1 MLNDVNPAESNGG
14 PATGRSVRPA
24 EGERRA
30 ISGYSGQYNVAA
42 AVILSGLRER
52 GLRWIRVAD
61 PEAGRVDDLQV
72 GSDGRVD
79 AYQVKWSQFPGSFT
93 FNELV
98 SNNGKNPNSL
108 AQLAEGWSRLRK
120 SYPKCRVVVHLLTND
135 TPSPHA
141 DIPKG
146 DPPPT
151 PSHFAAFVLQVWEPF
166 RRSPRDET
174 FKIPVEWEPAW
185 NKMSEA
191 SGLTETGF
199 EVFVRDCELDF
210 SYRLPFSSG
219 PTPTIEKRNVRQ
231 DIEHIASALFRTVAD
246 PARVIE
252 LDRDDLL
259 HRLDWTQRFEL
270 VNTHQF
276 PVNEALYQPINPSV
290 QELKD
295 SVNTLPGGYI
305 ALLGTP
311 GSGKSTLLTKT
322 LRELNE
328 RVFSYYA
335 YVPDAPFPNSL
346 RGESVS
352 FLHDVGIQLD
362 RAGIVVGDSP
372 SRLDRQQLLCRFH
385 GQLEQLGRDWE
396 ETGRKTIILIDGLDH
411 INREQNPHQS
421 LLGDLPEPNQ
431 IPNGVY
437 FVLGTQTVAPLPGKV
452 RSALGDHGRS
462 ITMQPLD
469 RQQIHEICN
478 ATQFGFPITI
488 EQQDLAYELSNGH
501 PLYLAYLINR
511 MKQVDD
517 PEQLEE
523 MLHGVEAFSGD
534 IEATYHTYW
543 DHFASD
549 TELTHLLGL
558 ISRMRGVIDFSWI
571 RKWADSSA
579 IDRLG
584 SRFAHYFRIESP
596 NRWYFFHNS
605 FRLFVALK
613 TSEFPAGTID
623 PNKDRDFHVF
633 LADECG
639 KESTQPIRAWEELYH
654 RASAKQHAVV
664 LEIATQEYFRS
675 QFFALRPSSAIQT
688 DILLA
693 LQSAAHCLDHI
704 ALTRIC
710 LIGSEIHQR
719 GFYLGQEDLVS
730 LLLDLEDHQTVINY
744 LRTGNQLNVDART
757 ALNASITLH
766 SLGFELESR
775 RLFELAEPLDL
786 LAGSGYHGQRD
797 PDDAVK
803 LFEDWARA
811 VVLFRPIEESI
822 QAIRQIR
829 YQDEFDRGDSKDAP
843 LVLQS
848 RLLVYSGIG
857 LLNRQ
862 RWTDLGHILE
872 AFNLSRHWDL
882 RGWFWLN
889 FQVYED
895 RVSKGDLAKAMEHLD
910 AMLSTDLQSLEPA
923 ELVVLAE
930 GSYRLLGDAERA
942 KYLTEGIG
950 QPDLETDLVSI
961 EDDLKPFDRRFRIN
975 RLLYALG
982 SRYSPSE
989 IVPDTGD
996 PRNHNMVLFERD
1008 ICTVAHIWAKAWIGQ
1023 TMDEATVKFDTL
1035 PLLTRYS
1042 RSGLEMGGGADR
1054 FVVSARGNA
1063 FLSLL
1068 IEAVGQHGS
1077 SALDG
1082 LWSGFRQEWE
1092 DPRSTTRWSTEK
1104 KRNVILAF
1112 LRSGFQE
1119 SWGSEKLG
1127 ELDEPTATQGD
1138 ASERLRECID
1148 HAKAWVEVGEG
1159 ERARRFLRQA
1169 LERSYGIGYRKDYQ
1183 LDNDIEWLD
1192 RINALEPD
1200 LASKRI
1206 SDFAQAIESL
1216 DKSIESRAVHSA
1228 AAELLRTTYRW
1239 SPVNAPQLFSW
1250 FLERGLITYESG
1262 FGTLLHAMLEGSNPP
1277 AQAVALAL
1285 SEGLLPFSSNA
1296 RPELIS
1302 ATIQRIDESHGRVR
1316 ALEEARI
1323 LVSKVRLWASP
1334 SQRPRWLQ
1342 GLTAGLEQLG
1352 LSADDVGLE
1361 PSELV
1366 EPDQDRNVSR
1376 DSLKLNDGS
1385 DELSRQEVEH
1395 RIRSVVDLC
1404 ELIEKEH
1411 DRSYFNWE
1419 PVATNFIKETT
1430 QQGDL
1435 LMLVETFRNRRDSS
1449 SILACAAV
1457 RLKELGFSREAWNLG
1472 EQASTAL
1479 RPMAKRSPR
1488 GNSYPTVQ
1496 NLGFNSSS
1504 DAKAALAAS
1513 RKDSKYRRTDLWSP

>member
-1 MLNDVNPAESNGG
+1 MVDSVNETETTEGQLIDR
-14 PATGRSVRPA
+14 TIRPA

-42 AVILSGLRER
+42 AVILNGLREH

-79 AYQVKWSQFPGSFT
+79 AYQVKWSQFPESFT
-93 FNELV
+93 FNELI
-98 SNNGKNPNSL
+98 SDKGKNPNLL
-108 AQLAEGWSRLRK
+108 AQLAEGWSGLRK

-135 TPSPHA
+135 TPSRQA

-151 PSHFAAFVLQVWEPF
+151 PSHFAAFFPQAWEPF
-166 RRSPRDET
+166 RRSPGDET
-174 FKIPVEWEPAW
+174 FKMPVEWEPAW
-185 NKMSEA
+185 NKMREA
-191 SGLTETGF
+191 SGLTETDF
-199 EVFVRDCELDF
+199 EAFVRDCELDF
-210 SYRLPFSSG
+210 SYRLPFSSD
-219 PTPTIEKRNVRQ
+219 PTQTIEKRYVRQ
-231 DIEHIASALFRTVAD
+231 DIEHIASMLFRTVAD

-259 HRLDWTQRFEL
+259 HRLDWTKRFEL
-270 VNTHQF
+270 VNSHQF
-276 PVNEALYQPINPSV
+276 PVNDALYQPINPTV
-290 QELKD
+290 QELRD
-295 SVNTLPGGYI
+295 SINTLPGGYI

-322 LRELNE
+322 LRGLNE

-335 YVPDAPFPNSL
+335 YVPDAPIPNSL

-362 RAGIVVGDSP
+362 RAGFVVGDSP
-372 SRLDRQQLLCRFH
+372 SRLDRQQLLSRFH

-396 ETGRKTIILIDGLDH
+396 ENGRKTIILIDGLDH
-411 INREQNPHQS
+411 IDREQNPHQS

-431 IPNGVY
+431 IPNGVH
-437 FVLGTQTVAPLPGKV
+437 FVLGTQTVAPLHGKV
-452 RSALGDHGRS
+452 RSALGGHGRS

-558 ISRMRGVIDFSWI
+558 IARMRGVIDFSWI
-571 RKWADSSA
+571 RGWADSSA
-579 IDRLG
+579 IERLG
-584 SRFAHYFRIESP
+584 NRFAHYFRIESP

-605 FRLFVALK
+605 FRLFVVLK
-613 TSEFPAGTID
+613 TSEFPAGTVD

-639 KESTQPIRAWEELYH
+639 KESTQPVRAWEELYH
-654 RASAKQHAVV
+654 RASARQHNEV

-688 DILLA
+688 DVLLA

-704 ALTRIC
+704 ALTRLC

-766 SLGFELESR
+766 SLGFEQESR

-786 LAGSGYHGQRD
+786 LAGSGHHGQRA

-843 LVLQS
+843 LILQS

-857 LLNRQ
+857 LLNQQ
-862 RWTDLGHILE
+862 RWTDLGRILE
-872 AFNLSRHWDL
+872 AFDLSRHWDL

-889 FQVYED
+889 FQVYKD
-895 RVSKGDLAKAMEHLD
+895 RVSKGDPARAKKHLD
-910 AMLSTDLQSLEPA
+910 AMLSTDLWALEPA
-923 ELVVLAE
+923 ELAVLAE

-950 QPDLETDLVSI
+950 QPDLQTDLVSI

-1008 ICTVAHIWAKAWIGQ
+1008 ICTVAHIWARAWIGQ

-1054 FVVSARGNA
+1054 FVVSARGNS
-1063 FLSLL
+1063 FFSLL

-1092 DPRSTTRWSTEK
+1092 DPRSTSRWSTEK

-1112 LRSGFQE
+1112 LRSGFQG
-1119 SWGSEKLG
+1119 SWAAEKLG
-1127 ELDEPTATQGD
+1127 ELDEATATQGD

-1148 HAKAWVEVGEG
+1148 HAKAWVEVGED

-1262 FGTLLHAMLEGSNPP
+1262 FGTLLQALLEGSNPP

-1404 ELIEKEH
+1404 ELVEKEH

-1419 PVATNFIKETT
+1419 PVATDFIKKTT

-1435 LMLVETFRNRRDSS
+1435 LMLAETFRSRRDSS
-1449 SILACAAV
+1449 NILACAAV
-1457 RLKELGFSREAWNLG
+1457 RLNELN
-1472 EQASTAL
+1472 
-1479 RPMAKRSPR
+1479 
-1488 GNSYPTVQ
+1488 
-1496 NLGFNSSS
+1496 
-1504 DAKAALAAS
+1504 
-1513 RKDSKYRRTDLWSP
+1513 